1 MNEIRLVTSS
11 TEYSAEIMALRAEML
26 EANSD
31 FAGCGELKGRKTA
44 SEWLAVLEMLE
55 NEQTVPNGYA
65 PSSSFLAVRVEDS
78 RVVGIIELRHRI
90 DTPVLSTWGGHI
102 GFSVRP
108 SERRRGYAKEMLRQ
122 LLSVCRARGMGSV
135 LVTCGSEN
143 IASERTITANGG
155 VFDSEIT
162 VDGRKIKRFWI
173 KL

>member
-1 MNEIRLVTSS
+1 
-11 TEYSAEIMALRAEML
+11 ML
-26 EANSD
+26 S
-31 FAGCGELKGRKTA
+31 G
-44 SEWLAVLEMLE
+44 V
-55 NEQTVPNGYA
+55 
-65 PSSSFLAVRVEDS
+65 
-78 RVVGIIELRHRI
+78 IELRHRI
-90 DTPVLSTWGGHI
+90 DTPILSSWGGHI